1 MTRYFRLST
10 FDAFAFALF
19 LSLRGVHRRGALAA
33 VEKAK
38 SRSVV
43 PPPSLSR
50 ARSSFP
56 LRRARCVRVHSASEG
71 LPLRGT
77 SSRAKEEREREKKKA
92 RESRHVQPPAN
103 VRRVA
108 KRERFE
114 RRVQELSRDAIRN
127 VFESGRKESKEEGQK
142 GEEKGEEKSKKEGEE
157 EEEEEEEFVIVV
169 VVVLGK

>member
-19 LSLRGVHRRGALAA
+19 SSLRGVHRRGALAV

-38 SRSVV
+38 GRSVV

-50 ARSSFP
+50 ARGRRSRFVEASIYGAR
-56 LRRARCVRVHSASEG
+56 LRARKKR
-71 LPLRGT
+71 
-77 SSRAKEEREREKKKA
+77 ERERKKKKA

-157 EEEEEEEFVIVV
+157 EEEEEEFVIVV